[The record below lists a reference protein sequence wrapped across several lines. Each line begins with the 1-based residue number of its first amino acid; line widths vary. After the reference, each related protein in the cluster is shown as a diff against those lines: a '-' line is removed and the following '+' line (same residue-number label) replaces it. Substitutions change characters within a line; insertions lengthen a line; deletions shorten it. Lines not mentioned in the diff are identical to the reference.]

1 VSPRGLLVIG
11 VPLVLTACATSAAV
25 TVSPAPPTTAPA
37 AATTTTSTAPAT
49 TTTAAPPAAVDV
61 CALLTDADLS
71 PVFPTGAPPS
81 RPNDYG
87 QGFGDCTWDDGK
99 GQVLVTIMPRANLQS
114 DYVGQLRVGGP
125 APAPGLDGGVWF
137 PGVVG
142 LGQASSGGRSVGF
155 AKGER
160 GAIVAV
166 RPSVADDQA
175 ALVYAT
181 ALAMAVAS
189 RL

>member
-1 VSPRGLLVIG
+1 VSPRGLLVVG
-11 VPLVLTACATSAAV
+11 VPLVLTACAPGGTV
-25 TVSPAPPTTAPA
+25 TVSAPPATT
-37 AATTTTSTAPAT
+37 AATTTTSTVPAT
-49 TTTAAPPAAVDV
+49 TTTTTAVPPAAVDV

-87 QGFGDCTWDDGK
+87 LGFGDCAWDDGR
-99 GQVLVTIMPRANLQS
+99 GQVLVTVMPRANLQS
-114 DYVGQLRVGGP
+114 DYVDQLRVGGP

-142 LGQASSGGRSVGF
+142 LGKASAGGRSVGF
-155 AKGER
+155 GKGDR
-160 GAIVAV
+160 GVIVAV
-166 RPSVADDQA
+166 RPAVNDDQA